1 MQIQE
6 SKDGQSGKT
15 TFLLHESDASAYQ
28 MEQYCSYVLGS
39 KGHHICKNEKHKT
52 LYEVKGGKIM
62 EERRPFISVVMPV
75 YNVEKHLKKAVD
87 SVLKQTYTD
96 FEIILV
102 DDCSPDGCPQLCE
115 ELAASD
121 ERIMAVHHNE
131 NKGLS
136 MARNTGMTYASGKY
150 IWFMDSD
157 DFVEDSLF
165 AMVFDSVKEN
175 PAELILLV

>member
-1 MQIQE
+1 
-6 SKDGQSGKT
+6 
-15 TFLLHESDASAYQ
+15 
-28 MEQYCSYVLGS
+28 
-39 KGHHICKNEKHKT
+39 
-52 LYEVKGGKIM
+52 M

-150 IWFMDSD
+150 IWFL
-157 DFVEDSLF
+157 SLIF
-165 AMVFDSVKEN
+165 T
-175 PAELILLV
+175 LLLLWNIVAFLCNTKINA